1 MEIVAANFAETL
13 DLYTKDYKYIFNK
26 YLDHKISNDFNGA
39 IENITVMSFY
49 LTNDILNVPKR
60 NITYQNLFSIL
71 NVHHK
76 NRNSLI
82 DMEVLNLEQKT
93 LFFNVFNINKFQEI
107 GWIYIM
113 HLNEKLIFNNFKDKT
128 SQLPEICLKQSIR
141 FNIYTQN
148 NDWKA
153 FNRRLSKMDV
163 NTKFT
168 NQICS
173 GVDQACC
180 RVFEILEKYDDL
192 KWLI

>member
-93 LFFNVFNINKFQEI
+93 LFFNVFNIFSFIEVFLI
-107 GWIYIM
+107 LF
-113 HLNEKLIFNNFKDKT
+113 LNGAASSINFSVLFFK
-128 SQLPEICLKQSIR
+128 
-141 FNIYTQN
+141 
-148 NDWKA
+148 
-153 FNRRLSKMDV
+153 
-163 NTKFT
+163 
-168 NQICS
+168 
-173 GVDQACC
+173 
-180 RVFEILEKYDDL
+180 
-192 KWLI
+192 